1 VRDSKGN
8 LYGTTMAG
16 GDNNSYGTVFEV
28 TGTKEIVLHRCGGT
42 DGANPFRSPL
52 LLDAAGTLYGVTYQG
67 GTGGHGTVW
76 KLNP

>member
-1 VRDSKGN
+1 
-8 LYGTTMAG
+8 
-16 GDNNSYGTVFEV
+16 VFEV
-28 TGTKEIVLHRCGGT
+28 TGTKEIVLHRFGGT

-76 KLNP
+76 ELHP